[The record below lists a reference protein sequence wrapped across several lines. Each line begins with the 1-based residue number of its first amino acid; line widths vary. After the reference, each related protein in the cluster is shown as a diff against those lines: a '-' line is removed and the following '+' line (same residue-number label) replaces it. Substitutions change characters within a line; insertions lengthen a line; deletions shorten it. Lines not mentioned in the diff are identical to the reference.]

1 MIAKLKVF
9 ISDLLNVSKLTRTKN
24 KKLRIGALALVLN
37 LLIFFDILII
47 LFFTKLFSQEIG
59 ITNAY
64 IDLILSFEL
73 LFPVAVFFRFFLN
86 YIQVWLTT
94 NLQLDIENNLRIHL
108 LGEIFKKG
116 NYSISDA
123 YFYVNTISNQVG
135 YFYSTLALFL
145 GSLLQILIFTV
156 YLIFTNPVVVIYF
169 GIGALV
175 LSIPTLALTRIGRKH
190 AHEAYVY
197 FEESSKGVEKVLDN
211 LFLIKIVNFVS
222 KEINSYKL
230 TLDKYSKARFSEIKA
245 GTVNAILP
253 NFFTVFGLSVLL
265 IFFNGLKYVTFDF
278 IGILLRLFQSLGI
291 FNKNIHIL
299 TAFHVYI
306 EKLFEIESNRGLENS
321 RNFIINNECQDSI
334 YAVKI
339 ENVEFRYF
347 NSEEG
352 TFKNLNINIHKN
364 KHTVIT
370 GPNGSGKSTLLGLI
384 SGVLYPTNGKISV
397 ISDKFGYVGANP
409 LILNSSLRENLV
421 YGNNKNIDDGEL
433 LKYLKLFKTFEND
446 DRYNLDSNVSNKSLS
461 SGQMQKIAFIR
472 TLIYGVDILIL
483 DESTANLDYESKKVI
498 YKIIEDLNVT
508 IINST
513 HNLDELKSYDYHI
526 KTDELTTEKIV
537 NND

>member
-1 MIAKLKVF
+1 MINKLRIF
-9 ISDLLNVSKLTRTKN
+9 ILDLLTVSKLTRTKN
-24 KKLRIGALALVLN
+24 KKIKIGTLALVLN
-37 LLIFFDILII
+37 LLIFSDILII
-47 LFFTKLFSQEIG
+47 LFTKLFSDDIG
-59 ITNAY
+59 LSNTF
-64 IDLILSFEL
+64 IDLILSYEL
-73 LFPVAVFFRFFLN
+73 LFPLVVFFRFFLN

-108 LGEIFKKG
+108 LEEIFKTG

-145 GSLLQILIFTV
+145 GSILQILIFTT
-156 YLIFTNPVVVIYF
+156 YLIFTNPIVVMYF
-169 GIGALV
+169 FLGAII
-175 LSIPTLALTRIGRKH
+175 LSFPTLILTKIGRKH
-190 AHEAYVY
+190 AHEAYVS

-222 KEINSYKL
+222 KEINSYKS
-230 TLDKYSKARFSEIKA
+230 TLDKYAKARFNEIKA
-245 GTVNAILP
+245 GTVNALLP

-265 IFFNGLKYVTFDF
+265 LFFNGLKYVTFDF
-278 IGILLRLFQSLGI
+278 IGILLRLFQSLGV
-291 FNKNIHIL
+291 FNKNVHIL

-321 RNFIINNECQDSI
+321 KNFSVDNEDIASD

-347 NSEEG
+347 NAEKN
-352 TFKNLNINIHKN
+352 TFSNLNINIHKN

-384 SGVLYPTNGKISV
+384 SGVLYPTKGKVSV
-397 ISDKFGYVGANP
+397 NSDKLGYVGANP

-421 YGNNKNIDDGEL
+421 YGNNENIDDEKL
-433 LKYLKLFKTFEND
+433 LYYLELFKTFENVD
-446 DRYNLDSNVSNKSLS
+446 KYILDNNVSNKSLS
-461 SGQMQKIAFIR
+461 SGQMQKIAYIR
-472 TLIYGVDILIL
+472 TLVYGVDILIL
-483 DESTANLDYESKKVI
+483 DESTANLDSESKKVI
-498 YKIIEDLNVT
+498 YDIIEDLNIT

-513 HNLDELKSYDYHI
+513 HNLDELHSYDYHI
-526 KTDELTTEKIV
+526 KTEDLIDGEFL
-537 NND
+537 NNE